1 MGRRN
6 GRSGA
11 GGMKQLGAVHGDKDD
26 FRPSGR
32 GRGGG
37 GGGRGSGGRSVADR
51 SGKYMDRQAAGNM
64 AYTRQIPKF
73 LKQFSHLLGEE
84 KQKPSMSAS
93 EHGDAVEKAFLASK
107 DRQDEAPT
115 IVNQDEFAN
124 DKRYAK
130 QLKSLVGGGNDVED
144 SSAKDGSGG
153 GSKVKKEAQGVSSA
167 MERLKALGMKIPA
180 KRKIATDERESASS
194 AKMTGSSKS
203 SASAPNRGM
212 GYLLGK
218 IADLEGRIERRMKDG
233 RVKEANEFMHEKNNL
248 QAEVRR
254 LRQQNQA
261 SRDHAGGDSDD
272 KPSSKKGRKKKSKTK
287 RHVSPLPSGCCACVR
302 TG

>member
-26 FRPSGR
+26 FRPSSGR

-37 GGGRGSGGRSVADR
+37 GGGRGSGGRSIADR

-84 KQKPSMSAS
+84 KKPSMSAS
-93 EHGDAVEKAFLASK
+93 EHGEAVEKAFLASK

-115 IVNQDEFAN
+115 IVNEDEFAN

-130 QLKSLVGGGNDVED
+130 QLKSLVGGGGDDVEASSPND
-144 SSAKDGSGG
+144 SSGS
-153 GSKVKKEAQGVSSA
+153 SKKNKEAKGVSSA

-180 KRKIATDERESASS
+180 KRKIENDDGKGSA
-194 AKMTGSSKS
+194 AKTAVSSKS
-203 SASAPNRGM
+203 SPSSSSSSSSSRGM

-218 IADLEGRIERRMKDG
+218 IADLEGRIERRMEDG
-233 RVKEANEFMHEKNNL
+233 RVKEANEFTHEKNKL

-254 LRQQNQA
+254 LRQQKNQAA
-261 SRDHAGGDSDD
+261 SRDQAARDNDD
-272 KPSSKKGRKKKSKTK
+272 DRPSAKKGRKKKKSKTK
-287 RHVSPLPSGCCACVR
+287 R
-302 TG
+302 